1 ARTAADRAQLPP
13 GAGDRPAPA
22 RRRASAASPS
32 SPPAPR
38 PRPPALALAP
48 ARRPGAGPARGLLDV
63 PTELEID
70 PQVSDRNVVVN
81 VVPLD
86 LGGDAIVEPVL
97 GEGARA
103 LPGHGLGEAELK
115 LVGEELRLQLH
126 RGLHQPVGVVV
137 ERGDVEAQ
145 VPDHR
150 VAWKEFLHLS

>member
-1 ARTAADRAQLPP
+1 RRSPPARPDPRPPGPRHRRSGRWRRGARCSCAPRARTAADRAQLPP

-115 LVGEELRLQLH
+115 
-126 RGLHQPVGVVV
+126 
-137 ERGDVEAQ
+137 
-145 VPDHR
+145 
-150 VAWKEFLHLS
+150 